1 VTFLLR
7 ERGIHAVL
15 LDIEGTTTPMAFVS
29 DVLFPFARTHL
40 RAFLQQNAG
49 NAAVREAAALLRD
62 EWKHDAAVDEKPPDW
77 PDPTPASASPY
88 VEWLMDRDRKSPALK
103 LLQGLIWQRGYAE
116 GILRGDVFADVA
128 PAFRRWRERGVA
140 IAIYS
145 SGSVL
150 AQRLLFGT
158 TPSGDLT
165 GEVAAFFDT
174 AVGPKRSRDSY
185 RRIADRLRV
194 PAPEIL
200 FVSDVRG
207 ELEAAQSA
215 GCRVLLAVRPG
226 NRIEPG
232 GRFDPA
238 MTIHSFDEIV

>member
-1 VTFLLR
+1 VTFPLR
-7 ERGIHAVL
+7 EHGIHVVL
-15 LDIEGTTTPMAFVS
+15 LDIEGTTTPMAFVY
-29 DVLFPFARTHL
+29 DVLFPFARAHL
-40 RAFLQQNAG
+40 RTYLQQNAG
-49 NAAVREAAALLRD
+49 STAVREAAALLRD
-62 EWKHDAAVDEKPPDW
+62 EWKHDAALDEKPPDW
-77 PDPTPASASPY
+77 PDPTPASAAPY
-88 VEWLMDRDRKSPALK
+88 VEWLTDRDRKSPGLK

-116 GILRGDVFADVA
+116 GVLRGDVFADVA

-165 GEVAAFFDT
+165 TDIAAFFDT
-174 AVGPKRSRDSY
+174 DVGPKRSRDSY
-185 RRIADRLRV
+185 RRIAELLRV
-194 PAPEIL
+194 PAAEIL
-200 FVSDVRG
+200 FVSDVRE

-226 NRIEPG
+226 NRVERVGP
-232 GRFDPA
+232 FDA
-238 MTIHSFDEIV
+238 ALTVHSFDEIV

>member
-1 VTFLLR
+1 MTFRLR
-7 ERGIHAVL
+7 ARDIHVVL
-15 LDIEGTTTPMAFVS
+15 LDIEGTTTPIAFVY
-29 DVLFPFARTHL
+29 DVLFPFARAHL
-40 RAFLQQNAG
+40 RDYLQENAG
-49 NAAVREAAALLRD
+49 SETLQETTARLREEWERDAAL
-62 EWKHDAAVDEKPPDW
+62 DEKPPDW
-77 PDPTPASASPY
+77 PDQVPASAAAY

-103 LLQGLIWQRGYAE
+103 RLQGLIWQRGFAE

-128 PAFRRWRERGVA
+128 PAFRRWRENGVA

-150 AQRLLFGT
+150 AQRLLFST

-165 GEVAAFFDT
+165 ADIAAFFDT
-174 AVGPKRSRDSY
+174 AVGVKTSGDSY
-185 RRIADRLRV
+185 RRIADTLRV
-194 PAPEIL
+194 PAGEVL

-226 NRIEPG
+226 NRVEQ
-232 GRFDPA
+232 FDGA
-238 MTIHSFDEIV
+238 LTVHSFDEIV